1 VAVNLSAR
9 QFLQKDL
16 EATVRLILRE
26 TGVDPSLIQF
36 ELTESLLMK
45 EPEAA
50 ARTLR
55 GLKESGVKISVD
67 DFGTGYSSLAY
78 LKRFPIDAL
87 KIDRAFVRDVTTNPE
102 DAAITLAIIGLA
114 HNLKL
119 KVVAEGVETE
129 GQLNFLSTHACDEMQ
144 GFYFSRPVAPSECED
159 MLREGR
165 RLSLSAR
172 GAAAK
177 AAVLL
182 LDDDESDLALLEQIL
197 RPDGF
202 PVLKTTDPKRAF
214 ELLASHPVGIV
225 ISDQCMP
232 GLTGV
237 EFLSHVRKLYPDV
250 IRIIVTGSRDQ
261 KVIADAVNEAGIHK
275 FLMKDWDGERLRAE
289 VREVSRRY
297 RSRTAAKILPGPPA
311 ALTSSLDT

>member
-1 VAVNLSAR
+1 
-9 QFLQKDL
+9 
-16 EATVRLILRE
+16 
-26 TGVDPSLIQF
+26 
-36 ELTESLLMK
+36 
-45 EPEAA
+45 
-50 ARTLR
+50 
-55 GLKESGVKISVD
+55 
-67 DFGTGYSSLAY
+67 
-78 LKRFPIDAL
+78 
-87 KIDRAFVRDVTTNPE
+87 
-102 DAAITLAIIGLA
+102 
-114 HNLKL
+114 
-119 KVVAEGVETE
+119 
-129 GQLNFLSTHACDEMQ
+129 
-144 GFYFSRPVAPSECED
+144 